1 LSPDI
6 IVFIVLAA
14 VAIVSAV
21 AMIVTRNAI
30 HSALFLVMVMAILA
44 VFFLGL
50 AGPFIAMVQVA
61 VYAGAIMVL
70 FLFVVMLLGAERVG
84 ARAGL
89 RWQVP
94 VALILSVGALV
105 FAGLIL
111 FSGSTPAPAG
121 PAPASSSFTTQ
132 VPNAC
137 ADDLKQVQASGVVQG
152 TPCLIGDALFT
163 SYLFPFEVV
172 SILLLAAMVGAV
184 VLTRKEA
191 RA

>member
-1 LSPDI
+1 MSPDI

-172 SILLLAAMVGAV
+172 SILLLAAMVRAV

>member
-1 LSPDI
+1 MSPDI